1 MVEMDPRLRDATET
15 GKIDGLRVLIR
26 EDPYIFEHIDKIPFA
41 DTPLHIAAKEGQIEF
56 AMEMMNLKPS
66 FARKLNPDGLSPM
79 HLAVANGKTELV
91 LRLLQTDKDL
101 VLVKGTEGKTPFHC
115 VVTMGNSQSQL
126 LVEVLEA
133 CPECIEDVTVR
144 NETALHL
151 ALIKEQM
158 KAFNIL
164 IGWLQRLQ
172 MSPDTPRSILAF
184 EKKIVN
190 WKDKDNNTVLHI
202 AAKRGQ
208 DEALKLLLDSQLWL
222 EVKAK
227 NSEGLTAL
235 QIIEKAERPSM
246 DINMSGKD
254 DDDDDPKIKQYLK
267 KKVNFFRRIK
277 VLADRLKNAMSVE
290 VINTM
295 LVVTALVLTATY
307 QSSLSPPGGVWQD
320 SSEPNT
326 TTIPNITVTNHFLPD
341 NNNNSILNFIY
352 GLESKK
358 PGTTVMNPQWFGLFW
373 FLNFATFVLS
383 IFLTVFL
390 LLKFRLFVIL
400 LIPLYLLVISYFCSM
415 TVLSPSTP
423 WSIWNLCLLIIF
435 EILPLFTLLV
445 LLYVIRKSFMQMK
458 AEIQYRMQM
467 QIFIHKDTNVGIIRS
482 FARVLAF
489 GVFLLPYILDTIF

>member
-1 MVEMDPRLRDATET
+1 MVEMDPRLREAAET

-26 EDPYIFEHIDKIPFA
+26 EDPSIFEHIDKIPFT

-101 VLVKGTEGKTPFHC
+101 VRVKGTEGKTPFHC

-126 LVEVLEA
+126 LV
-133 CPECIEDVTVR
+133 
-144 NETALHL
+144 ETALHL

-172 MSPDTPRSILAF
+172 MSPDIPRSILAF

-277 VLADRLKNAMSVE
+277 VLADRLKNTMSVE

-307 QSSLSPPGGVWQD
+307 QSSLSPPG
-320 SSEPNT
+320 
-326 TTIPNITVTNHFLPD
+326 
-341 NNNNSILNFIY
+341 
-352 GLESKK
+352 
-358 PGTTVMNPQWFGLFW
+358 
-373 FLNFATFVLS
+373 
-383 IFLTVFL
+383 
-390 LLKFRLFVIL
+390 
-400 LIPLYLLVISYFCSM
+400 
-415 TVLSPSTP
+415 VLSPSTP

-445 LLYVIRKSFMQMK
+445 LLYVIRKSVMQMK

-467 QIFIHKDTNVGIIRS
+467 QIFIHKDTNGGIIRS
-482 FARVLAF
+482 FARVLVF